1 MSGHKFTNRLI
12 AETSP
17 YLLQH
22 AHNPVDWYP
31 WGPEAMEKARI
42 EDKPIF
48 LSIGYSA
55 CHWCHVM
62 AHESFENEETARLM
76 NDLFI
81 NVKVDREERPDVDTI
96 YMRSVIALT
105 GHGGW
110 PMSVFL
116 TPDQKPFLGG
126 TYFPP
131 APESNQPGFPQ
142 LLEQAHDLYRNGGED
157 LTNRTTRILEQL
169 NAAESG
175 AASGEWSPTALI
187 DEAVCIMA
195 ERFDAEEG
203 GFGSGMKFPEPMN
216 YTLLLRHWA
225 RTGADESIR
234 MLDKSLTKMA
244 EGGLYDQ
251 LGGGFHRYSTD
262 RLWRVPHFEKMLC
275 DNALLAKLYIDMIQ
289 ATKQELYSAVSR
301 GIFDYVLN
309 EMTSPEGAFYSGQ
322 DADTEGEE
330 GRYYLWEMKEFLD
343 LLGPRQAKVMARHYG
358 VTSAGNLGR
367 KNVLYVKESMESIAE
382 SENIAIFEV
391 GHILKNGKETLLEAR
406 QKRTKPQTDTKII
419 TGWNG
424 LMITAF
430 ASGYA
435 VLHEKKYLDVATRA
449 AEFLWTNMWDGSKL
463 LRIYK
468 NSESKID
475 GCLEDYA
482 YFLEGLIALYEVT
495 FDSVWIERANQ
506 LADKIIDQFSEEEEG
521 GFYMTGRSAEKLV
534 VRLKSAADEAIPSAN
549 AVAALSLLRLG
560 HLTGKQEYLKSG
572 ERTVRAFQQRMKK
585 TPAAF
590 SGLLSAADFM
600 SEPPMEVVFSG
611 PKEHLVF
618 EDMNNVLSQ
627 DYRPNKVV
635 LFSEDGKE
643 TGRLPLAEGRFVTDG
658 EPAVYLCQKQTC
670 HPPVKT
676 GKALMNLLETPPEI
690 RLNIFDYDKKISD
703 SKKEEQ
709 GRFLGVMDQIF
720 KYSGLKK

>member
-96 YMRSVIALT
+96 YMQSVIALT

-187 DEAVCIMA
+187 DEAVCIMV

-435 VLHEKKYLDVATRA
+435 VLHVENYLDVATRA

-635 LFSEDGKE
+635 LFSEDGKK
-643 TGRLPLAEGRFVTDG
+643 TGRLPLAEGKSVTDG

>member
-31 WGPEAMEKARI
+31 WGPEAMERARA

-62 AHESFENEETARLM
+62 AHESFESEETARLM

-81 NVKVDREERPDVDTI
+81 NVKVDREERPDVDII

-131 APESNQPGFPQ
+131 TAKSNHPGFPQ
-142 LLEQAHDLYRNGGED
+142 LLEWAHDLYRNGKED
-157 LTNRTTRILEQL
+157 LKNRTTKILDQI

-175 AASGEWSPTALI
+175 TASGEWSSTVLI
-187 DEAVCIMA
+187 DEAVRIMV

-203 GFGSGMKFPEPMN
+203 GFGSGIKFPEPMN

-275 DNALLAKLYIDMIQ
+275 DNALLAKLYIDMVQ

-301 GIFDYVLN
+301 GIFSYVLT
-309 EMTSPEGAFYSGQ
+309 EMTAPEGAFYAAQ

-343 LLGPRQAKVMARHYG
+343 LLGPHQAKVMARHYG

-367 KNVLYVKESMESIAE
+367 KNVLYVRESMESISE

-391 GHILKNGKETLLEAR
+391 DHILKNGKETLLEVR
-406 QKRTKPQTDTKII
+406 QKRAKPQTDTKII

-435 VLHEKKYLDVATRA
+435 VLRENNYLDVATRA
-449 AEFLWTNMWDGSKL
+449 AEFLWENLWDGSKL

-468 NSESKID
+468 DGESKVD
-475 GCLEDYA
+475 GYLEDYA

-506 LADKIIDQFSEEEEG
+506 LADKMIDQFSDEQGG

-534 VRLKSAADEAIPSAN
+534 ARLKDAADGAIPSAN

-560 HLTGKQEYLKSG
+560 HLTGKKDYLKSG
-572 ERTVRAFQQRMKK
+572 ERTVHAFQQRMEK

-590 SGLLSAADFM
+590 AGLLSAADFM

-611 PKEHLVF
+611 PRERLAF
-618 EDMNNVLSQ
+618 EDMNSVLNQ

-635 LFSEDGKE
+635 LFSGNEKKQGK
-643 TGRLPLAEGRFVTDG
+643 LPLAEGKSVADG

-703 SKKEEQ
+703 SKKEEE

-720 KYSGLKK
+720 KHSGLKK

>member
-31 WGPEAMEKARI
+31 WGPEAMERARA

-81 NVKVDREERPDVDTI
+81 NVKVDREERPDVDII

-131 APESNQPGFPQ
+131 TAKSNHPGFPQ
-142 LLEQAHDLYRNGGED
+142 LLEWAHDLYRNGKED
-157 LTNRTTRILEQL
+157 LKNRTTKILDQI

-175 AASGEWSPTALI
+175 TASGEWSSTVLI
-187 DEAVCIMA
+187 DEAVRIMV

-203 GFGSGMKFPEPMN
+203 GFGSGIKFPEPMN

-275 DNALLAKLYIDMIQ
+275 DNALLAKLYIDMVQ

-301 GIFDYVLN
+301 GIFSYVLT
-309 EMTSPEGAFYSGQ
+309 EMTAPEGAFYAAQ

-343 LLGPRQAKVMARHYG
+343 LLGPHQAKVMARHYG

-367 KNVLYVKESMESIAE
+367 KNVLYVRESMESISE

-391 GHILKNGKETLLEAR
+391 DHILKNGKETLLEVR
-406 QKRTKPQTDTKII
+406 QKRAKPQTDTKII

-435 VLHEKKYLDVATRA
+435 VLRENNYLDVATRA
-449 AEFLWTNMWDGSKL
+449 AEFLWENLWDGSKL

-468 NSESKID
+468 DGESKVD
-475 GCLEDYA
+475 GYLEDYA

-506 LADKIIDQFSEEEEG
+506 LADKMIDQFSDEERG

-534 VRLKSAADEAIPSAN
+534 ARLKDAADGAIPSAN

-560 HLTGKQEYLKSG
+560 HLTGKKDYLKSG
-572 ERTVRAFQQRMKK
+572 ERTVHAFQQRMEK

-590 SGLLSAADFM
+590 AGLLSAADFM

-611 PKEHLVF
+611 PREHSAF
-618 EDMNNVLSQ
+618 EDMSNVLGQ

-635 LFSEDGKE
+635 LFSGNEKKLGK
-643 TGRLPLAEGRFVTDG
+643 LPLAEGKTVTDG

-690 RLNIFDYDKKISD
+690 RLNIFDYDKKIAD

-709 GRFLGVMDQIF
+709 ERFLGVMDQMF
-720 KYSGLKK
+720 KHSGLKK

>member
-31 WGPEAMEKARI
+31 WGPEAMERARA

-62 AHESFENEETARLM
+62 AHESFESEETARLM

-81 NVKVDREERPDVDTI
+81 NVKVDREERPDVDII

-131 APESNQPGFPQ
+131 TAKSNHPGFPQ
-142 LLEQAHDLYRNGGED
+142 LLEWAHDLYRNGKED
-157 LTNRTTRILEQL
+157 LKNRTTKILDQI

-175 AASGEWSPTALI
+175 TASGEWSSTVLI
-187 DEAVCIMA
+187 DEAVRIMV

-203 GFGSGMKFPEPMN
+203 GFGSGIKFPEPMN

-275 DNALLAKLYIDMIQ
+275 DNALLAKLYIDMVQ

-301 GIFDYVLN
+301 GIFSYVLT
-309 EMTSPEGAFYSGQ
+309 EMTAPEGAFYAAQ

-343 LLGPRQAKVMARHYG
+343 LLGPHQAKVMARHYG

-367 KNVLYVKESMESIAE
+367 KNVLYVRESMESISE

-391 GHILKNGKETLLEAR
+391 DHILKNGKETLLEVR
-406 QKRTKPQTDTKII
+406 QKRAKPQTDTKII

-435 VLHEKKYLDVATRA
+435 VLRENNYLDVATRA
-449 AEFLWTNMWDGSKL
+449 AEFLWENLWDGSKL

-468 NSESKID
+468 DGESKVD
-475 GCLEDYA
+475 GYLEDYA

-506 LADKIIDQFSEEEEG
+506 LADKMIDQFSDEERG

-534 VRLKSAADEAIPSAN
+534 ARLKDAADGAIPSAN

-560 HLTGKQEYLKSG
+560 HLTGKKDYLKSG
-572 ERTVRAFQQRMKK
+572 ERTVRAFQQRMEK

-590 SGLLSAADFM
+590 AGLLSAADFM

-611 PKEHLVF
+611 PREHSAF
-618 EDMNNVLSQ
+618 EDMSNVLGQ

-635 LFSEDGKE
+635 LFSGNEKKLGK
-643 TGRLPLAEGRFVTDG
+643 LPLAEGKTVTDG

-690 RLNIFDYDKKISD
+690 RLNIFDYDKKIAD

-709 GRFLGVMDQIF
+709 ERFLGVMDQMF
-720 KYSGLKK
+720 KHSGLKK

>member
-12 AETSP
+12 GETSP

-22 AHNPVDWYP
+22 AHSPVDWHP
-31 WGPEAMEKARI
+31 WGPEATEKARI

-96 YMRSVIALT
+96 YMQSVIALT

-175 AASGEWSPTALI
+175 TASGEWSPTALI

-301 GIFDYVLN
+301 DIFDYVLN

-435 VLHEKKYLDVATRA
+435 VLHVENYLDVATRA

-600 SEPPMEVVFSG
+600 SEPPMEAVFSG

-635 LFSEDGKE
+635 LFSEDGKK
-643 TGRLPLAEGRFVTDG
+643 TGRLPLAEGKSVTDG

>member
-31 WGPEAMEKARI
+31 WGPEAMERARA

-62 AHESFENEETARLM
+62 AHESFESEETARLM

-81 NVKVDREERPDVDTI
+81 NVKVDREERPDVDII

-105 GHGGW
+105 GQGGW

-131 APESNQPGFPQ
+131 AAKSNQPGFPQ
-142 LLEQAHDLYRNGGED
+142 LLEWAHDLYRNGKED
-157 LTNRTTRILEQL
+157 LKNRTTKILDQI

-175 AASGEWSPTALI
+175 TASGEWSSTVLI
-187 DEAVCIMA
+187 DEAVRIMV

-203 GFGSGMKFPEPMN
+203 GFGSGIKFPEPMN

-275 DNALLAKLYIDMIQ
+275 DNALLAKLYIDMVQ

-301 GIFDYVLN
+301 GIFDYVLT
-309 EMTSPEGAFYSGQ
+309 EMTAPEGAFYAAQ

-343 LLGPRQAKVMARHYG
+343 LLGPHQAKVMARHYG

-367 KNVLYVKESMESIAE
+367 KNVLYVRESMESISE

-391 GHILKNGKETLLEAR
+391 DHILKNGKETLLEVR
-406 QKRTKPQTDTKII
+406 QKRAKPQTDTKII

-435 VLHEKKYLDVATRA
+435 VLRENNYLDVATRA
-449 AEFLWTNMWDGSKL
+449 AEFLWENLWDGSKL

-468 NSESKID
+468 DGESKVD
-475 GCLEDYA
+475 GYLEDYA

-506 LADKIIDQFSEEEEG
+506 LADKMIDQFSDEERG

-534 VRLKSAADEAIPSAN
+534 ARLKDAADGAIPSAN

-560 HLTGKQEYLKSG
+560 HLTGKKDYLKSG
-572 ERTVRAFQQRMKK
+572 ERTVHAFQQRMEK

-590 SGLLSAADFM
+590 AGLLSAADFM

-611 PKEHLVF
+611 PREHSAF
-618 EDMNNVLSQ
+618 EDMSNVLGQ

-635 LFSEDGKE
+635 LFSGNEKKLGK
-643 TGRLPLAEGRFVTDG
+643 LPLAEGKTVTDG

-690 RLNIFDYDKKISD
+690 RLNIFDYDKKIAD

-709 GRFLGVMDQIF
+709 ERFLGVMDQMF
-720 KYSGLKK
+720 KHSGLKK

>member
-96 YMRSVIALT
+96 YMQSVIALT

-234 MLDKSLTKMA
+234 ILDKSLTKMA

-262 RLWRVPHFEKMLC
+262 RFWRVPHFEKMLC

-309 EMTSPEGAFYSGQ
+309 EMTSPEGAFYAAQ
-322 DADTEGEE
+322 DADTEGED
-330 GRYYLWEMKEFLD
+330 GCYYLWEMKEFLD

-391 GHILKNGKETLLEAR
+391 GHILKNGKGTLLEAR

-435 VLHEKKYLDVATRA
+435 VLHVENYLDVATRA

-635 LFSEDGKE
+635 LFSEDGKKA
-643 TGRLPLAEGRFVTDG
+643 GRLPLAEGKSVTDG

>member
-1 MSGHKFTNRLI
+1 LSGHKFTNRLI

-31 WGPEAMEKARI
+31 WGPEAMERARA

-62 AHESFENEETARLM
+62 AHESFESEETARLM

-81 NVKVDREERPDVDTI
+81 NVKVDREERPDVDII

-131 APESNQPGFPQ
+131 TAKSNHPGFPQ
-142 LLEQAHDLYRNGGED
+142 LLEWAHDLYRNGKED
-157 LTNRTTRILEQL
+157 LKNRTTKILDQI

-175 AASGEWSPTALI
+175 TASGEWSSTVLI
-187 DEAVCIMA
+187 DEAVRIMV

-203 GFGSGMKFPEPMN
+203 GFGSGIKFPEPMN

-275 DNALLAKLYIDMIQ
+275 DNALLAKLYIDMVQ

-301 GIFDYVLN
+301 GIFSYVLT
-309 EMTSPEGAFYSGQ
+309 EMTAPEGAFYAAQ

-343 LLGPRQAKVMARHYG
+343 LLGPHQAKVMARHYG

-367 KNVLYVKESMESIAE
+367 KNVLYVRESMESISE

-391 GHILKNGKETLLEAR
+391 DHILKNGKETLLEVR
-406 QKRTKPQTDTKII
+406 QKRAKPQTDTKII

-435 VLHEKKYLDVATRA
+435 VLRENNYLDVATRA
-449 AEFLWTNMWDGSKL
+449 AEFLWENLWDGSKL

-468 NSESKID
+468 DGESKVD
-475 GCLEDYA
+475 GYLEDYA

-506 LADKIIDQFSEEEEG
+506 LADKMIDQFSDEERG

-534 VRLKSAADEAIPSAN
+534 ARLKDAADGAIPSAN

-560 HLTGKQEYLKSG
+560 HLTGKKDYLKSG
-572 ERTVRAFQQRMKK
+572 ERTVHAFQQRMEK

-590 SGLLSAADFM
+590 AGLLSAADFM

-611 PKEHLVF
+611 PREHSAF
-618 EDMNNVLSQ
+618 EDMSNVLGQ

-635 LFSEDGKE
+635 LFSGNEKKLGK
-643 TGRLPLAEGRFVTDG
+643 LPLAEGKTVTDG

-676 GKALMNLLETPPEI
+676 GRALMNLLETPPEI
-690 RLNIFDYDKKISD
+690 RLNIFDYDKKIAD

-709 GRFLGVMDQIF
+709 ERFLGVMDQMF
-720 KYSGLKK
+720 KHSGLKK

>member
-96 YMRSVIALT
+96 YMQSVIALT

-301 GIFDYVLN
+301 DIFDYVLN

-435 VLHEKKYLDVATRA
+435 VLHVENYLDVATRA

-635 LFSEDGKE
+635 LFSEDGKK
-643 TGRLPLAEGRFVTDG
+643 TGRLPLAEGKSVTDG

>member
-96 YMRSVIALT
+96 YMQSVIALT

-301 GIFDYVLN
+301 DIFDYVLN

-635 LFSEDGKE
+635 LFSEDGKK
-643 TGRLPLAEGRFVTDG
+643 TGRLPLAEGKSVTDG

>member
-96 YMRSVIALT
+96 YMQSVIALT
-105 GHGGW
+105 GYGGW

-301 GIFDYVLN
+301 DIFDYVLN

-635 LFSEDGKE
+635 LFSEDGKK
-643 TGRLPLAEGRFVTDG
+643 TGRLPLAEGKSVTDG

>member
-96 YMRSVIALT
+96 YMQSVIALT

-131 APESNQPGFPQ
+131 APKSNQPGFPQ

-187 DEAVCIMA
+187 DDAVRIMV
-195 ERFDAEEG
+195 ERFDVEEG

-262 RLWRVPHFEKMLC
+262 RFWRVPHFEKMLC

-301 GIFDYVLN
+301 DIFDYVLN

-391 GHILKNGKETLLEAR
+391 GHILKNGKGTLLEAR

-435 VLHEKKYLDVATRA
+435 VLHVENYLDVATRA

-468 NSESKID
+468 NGESKID

-560 HLTGKQEYLKSG
+560 YLTGKQEYLKSG

-635 LFSEDGKE
+635 LFSEDGKKA
-643 TGRLPLAEGRFVTDG
+643 GRLPLAEGKSVTDG